1 MRIAYVLPDPG
12 IPVDGVKGASVHV
25 SEVCRA
31 FQAKGCAV
39 LLVAM
44 RAVGDPPPG
53 VRLVEFDPGPLPRGG
68 PGELLRARAVADFLA
83 RAEPAV
89 AAFRSTLIYER
100 LSLFAGDGGALA
112 TRLGVPRLVEVN
124 APVAAERSR
133 QFGLER
139 RELAESLERRALAGA
154 TVIAVSQ
161 PLADWSLARGAVHA
175 EVMANGAD
183 VDRWDPERGRDA
195 AAQVRQAYG
204 LEGMEVVG
212 FVGSLKPW
220 HGVEVLL
227 DAARQLAAHR
237 PRLHLLIVGD
247 GPQRSLLQAR
257 VTGVL
262 AGRVHFTGAV
272 PSEMVPDYVGA
283 FDVAT
288 APYLPTEQFYFSP
301 LKVVEAMA
309 MARPVVASRFA
320 PVVEMLGEAGL
331 LVEPGSAAALA
342 VAVAELLD
350 DRRRAGALGQL
361 ARARA
366 IEHHSWSAVVD
377 RILALAGTM
386 TLPELA
392 TPAPAPP
399 SAHSRGR
406 DR

>member
-1 MRIAYVLPDPG
+1 MRIAYILPDPG

-25 SEVCRA
+25 GEVCRA

-53 VRLVEFDPGPLPRGG
+53 VRLLAIDPGPLPRGG

-89 AAFRSTLIYER
+89 AAFRPTLIYER
-100 LSLFAGDGGALA
+100 LSLFAGDGGTLA

-139 RELAESLERRALAGA
+139 RELAESLERRALTGA
-154 TVIAVSQ
+154 TVVAVSQ
-161 PLADWSLARGAVHA
+161 PLVDWSLARGAVRA
-175 EVMANGAD
+175 DVMPNGAD
-183 VDRWDPERGRDA
+183 VDRWDPERARDA

-257 VTGVL
+257 VTGIL

-288 APYLPTEQFYFSP
+288 APYLPTDRFYFSP

-309 MARPVVASRFA
+309 MARPIVASRFE
-320 PVVEMLGEAGL
+320 PVVDMLGEAGL
-331 LVEPGSAAALA
+331 LVEPGSATALA
-342 VAVAELLD
+342 MAVAELLD
-350 DRRRAGALGQL
+350 DRRRAEALGQL

-392 TPAPAPP
+392 IPASVPSSAPN
-399 SAHSRGR
+399 RGR